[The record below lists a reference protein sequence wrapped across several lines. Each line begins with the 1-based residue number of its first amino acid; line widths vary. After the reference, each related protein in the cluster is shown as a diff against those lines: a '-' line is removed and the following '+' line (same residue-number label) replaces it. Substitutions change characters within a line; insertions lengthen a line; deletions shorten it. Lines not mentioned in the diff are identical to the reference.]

1 MNEKAIRHNY
11 LAQPAVALFDICVLI
26 IGGLFLHL
34 STHNFLIF
42 SVYSAFGW
50 LITTVGFG
58 YYKVYRFTPLV
69 RILGL
74 ISRQCFLLLLCTL
87 SFFGIFNEI
96 DIEAKELFNFL
107 AFSMLI
113 IALFKVLIFNLRKK
127 FRTRLGADYVR
138 VIIIGRNAK
147 TEKLKDFFN
156 FNKAYGFKLVQNF
169 DLKSEQF
176 SLNEIE
182 EFVLQN
188 QIEEVFCSIAELS
201 NNEIKQLIDFADNH
215 LVKLKF
221 LPDNKDIF
229 TKKME
234 FQYYG
239 YTPILALRT
248 LSLDSP
254 INMFLKRLLD
264 VVISALVVIGILS
277 WLTPILAIVIY
288 LDNKGPLFFKQLR
301 TGLDGREF
309 YCYKFRSM
317 AVNSS
322 ANKQQAK
329 RNDSRT
335 TRVGKFLRRTSLD
348 EFPQFY
354 NVLMGNMSV
363 VGPRPHMLS
372 HTLNYASQIDKFMLR
387 HLVKPG
393 ITGLAQI
400 SGYRGEIENRYDIK
414 NRVRLDIF
422 YVENWSILMDLRI
435 IAKTFLQVIYGDKKA
450 Y

>member
-1 MNEKAIRHNY
+1 MNEKSIRHNY
-11 LAQPAVALFDICVLI
+11 LLQPAIALFDIVVI
-26 IGGLFLHL
+26 IVSAFLLHL
-34 STHNFLIF
+34 PTHAFLIF
-42 SVYSAFGW
+42 AVYSVFGW

-58 YYKVYRFTPLV
+58 FYKVYRFTPLV

-74 ISRQCFLLLLCTL
+74 ISRQLFLVLLCTL

-96 DIEAKELFNFL
+96 DIALIDILNYL
-107 AFSMLI
+107 SVSMI
-113 IALFKVLIFNLRKK
+113 SIALFKILVFNLRKK

-138 VIIIGRNAK
+138 VVIIGRNAK

-156 FNKAYGFKLVQNF
+156 YNRAYGFKMLQNF
-169 DLKSEQF
+169 DLKNEQI
-176 SLNEIE
+176 SLNEIQNY
-182 EFVLQN
+182 VLEN
-188 QIEEVFCSIAELS
+188 TIEEVFCSISEL
-201 NNEIKQLIDFADNH
+201 NNAEIKQLIDFADNH
-215 LVKLKF
+215 LVKVKF

-229 TKKME
+229 TKKMD

-264 VVISALVVIGILS
+264 VLISVLVVVGVLS
-277 WLTPILAIVIY
+277 WLTPLLAIIIN

-301 TGLDGREF
+301 TGLDGKEF

-317 AVNSS
+317 AVNSD
-322 ANKQQAK
+322 ANKQQA
-329 RNDSRT
+329 RRDDRRT
-335 TRVGKFLRRTSLD
+335 TRVGRFLRRTSLD

-372 HTLNYASQIDKFMLR
+372 HTIDFASQIDKFMLR

-400 SGYRGEIENRYDIK
+400 SGYRGEIETKHDIK

>member
-1 MNEKAIRHNY
+1 MNEKSIRHNY
-11 LAQPAVALFDICVLI
+11 LLQPAIALFDLVVITVSA
-26 IGGLFLHL
+26 FLL
-34 STHNFLIF
+34 NLPTRAFLIF
-42 SVYSAFGW
+42 AVYSVFAW

-58 YYKVYRFTPLV
+58 FYKVYRFTPLV

-74 ISRQCFLLLLCTL
+74 ISRQIFLVLLCTL

-96 DIEAKELFNFL
+96 DIELTDIFNYL
-107 AFSMLI
+107 LVSLVI
-113 IALFKVLIFNLRKK
+113 IALFKILVFNLRKK

-138 VIIIGRNAK
+138 VVIIGRNAK

-156 FNKAYGFKLVQNF
+156 YNRAYGFKMLQNF
-169 DLKSEQF
+169 DLKNDQI
-176 SLNEIE
+176 SLGEIQNY
-182 EFVLQN
+182 VLEN
-188 QIEEVFCSIAELS
+188 RIEEVFCSIAELS
-201 NNEIKQLIDFADNH
+201 NTEIKQLIDFADNH

-229 TKKME
+229 TKKMD

-254 INMFLKRLLD
+254 INLFLKRLLD
-264 VVISALVVIGILS
+264 VIISVLVVVGVLS
-277 WLTPILAIVIY
+277 WLTPLLAIIIN

-317 AVNSS
+317 AVNSD
-322 ANKQQAK
+322 ANKQQAS
-329 RNDSRT
+329 RNDCRT
-335 TRVGKFLRRTSLD
+335 TRVGRFLRRTSLD

-354 NVLMGNMSV
+354 NVLMGDMSV

-372 HTLNYASQIDKFMLR
+372 HTLDFASQIDKFMLR

-400 SGYRGEIENRYDIK
+400 SGYRGEIETKHDIK

>member
-1 MNEKAIRHNY
+1 MNEKSIRHNY
-11 LAQPAVALFDICVLI
+11 LLQPAIALFDIVVI
-26 IGGLFLHL
+26 IVSAFLLHL
-34 STHNFLIF
+34 PTHAFLIF
-42 SVYSAFGW
+42 AVYSVFGW

-58 YYKVYRFTPLV
+58 FYKVYRFTPLV

-74 ISRQCFLLLLCTL
+74 ISRQLFLVLLCTL

-96 DIEAKELFNFL
+96 DIALIDILNYL
-107 AFSMLI
+107 SVSMI
-113 IALFKVLIFNLRKK
+113 SIALFKILVFNLRKK

-138 VIIIGRNAK
+138 VVIIGRNAK

-156 FNKAYGFKLVQNF
+156 YNRAYGFKMLQNF
-169 DLKSEQF
+169 DLKNEQI
-176 SLNEIE
+176 SLNEIQNY
-182 EFVLQN
+182 VLEN
-188 QIEEVFCSIAELS
+188 TIEEVFCSISEL
-201 NNEIKQLIDFADNH
+201 NNAEIKQLIDFADNH
-215 LVKLKF
+215 LVKVKF

-229 TKKME
+229 TKKMD

-264 VVISALVVIGILS
+264 VLISVLVVVGVLS
-277 WLTPILAIVIY
+277 WLTPLLAIIIN

-301 TGLDGREF
+301 TGLDGKEF

-317 AVNSS
+317 AVNSD
-322 ANKQQAK
+322 ANKQQA
-329 RNDSRT
+329 RRDDRRT
-335 TRVGKFLRRTSLD
+335 TRVGRFLRRTSLD

-372 HTLNYASQIDKFMLR
+372 HTIDFASQIDK
-387 HLVKPG
+387 
-393 ITGLAQI
+393 
-400 SGYRGEIENRYDIK
+400 
-414 NRVRLDIF
+414 
-422 YVENWSILMDLRI
+422 
-435 IAKTFLQVIYGDKKA
+435 
-450 Y
+450 

>member
-1 MNEKAIRHNY
+1 MNEKSIRHNY
-11 LAQPAVALFDICVLI
+11 LLQPAIALFDLVVITVSAL
-26 IGGLFLHL
+26 LL
-34 STHNFLIF
+34 SLPTRAFLIF
-42 SVYSAFGW
+42 AVYSVFAW

-58 YYKVYRFTPLV
+58 FYKVYRFTPLV

-74 ISRQCFLLLLCTL
+74 ISRQIFLVLLYTL

-96 DIEAKELFNFL
+96 DIELTDILNYL
-107 AFSMLI
+107 LVSLLI
-113 IALFKVLIFNLRKK
+113 IALFKILVFNLRKK

-138 VIIIGRNAK
+138 VVIIGRNAK
-147 TEKLKDFFN
+147 TEKLRDFFN
-156 FNKAYGFKLVQNF
+156 YNRAYGFKMLQNF
-169 DLKSEQF
+169 DLKNDEI
-176 SLNEIE
+176 SLGEIQNY
-182 EFVLQN
+182 VLEN
-188 QIEEVFCSIAELS
+188 RIEEVFCSIAELS
-201 NNEIKQLIDFADNH
+201 NSEIKQLIDFADNH

-229 TKKME
+229 TKKMD

-264 VVISALVVIGILS
+264 VIISVLVIVGVLS
-277 WLTPILAIVIY
+277 WLTPLLAVVIY
-288 LDNKGPLFFKQLR
+288 FDNKGPLFFKQLR

-317 AVNSS
+317 AVNSD
-322 ANKQQAK
+322 ANKQQAS
-329 RNDSRT
+329 RNDCRT
-335 TRVGKFLRRTSLD
+335 TRVGRFLRRTSLD

-372 HTLNYASQIDKFMLR
+372 HTLDFASQIDKFMLR

-400 SGYRGEIENRYDIK
+400 SGYRGEIETKLDIK

>member
-11 LAQPAVALFDICVLI
+11 LAQPAVALFDVCVII

-34 STHNFLIF
+34 SSQNFLIF
-42 SVYSAFGW
+42 SVYSTFGW
-50 LITTVGFG
+50 LITTVSFG

-74 ISRQCFLLLLCTL
+74 ISRQLFLVLLYTL

-96 DIEAKELFNFL
+96 DIEVDELFNFL
-107 AFSMLI
+107 SFSMII
-113 IALFKVLIFNLRKK
+113 IALFKVLIFNIRKK

-138 VIIIGRNAK
+138 VVIIGRNAK
-147 TEKLKDFFN
+147 TEKLRDFFK
-156 FNKAYGFKLVQNF
+156 FNKAYGFKMVQNF
-169 DLKSEQF
+169 DLKNEQI
-176 SLNEIE
+176 SLSEIE
-182 EFVLQN
+182 DFVLQN

-201 NNEIKQLIDFADNH
+201 NNEIKQLINFADNH

-264 VVISALVVIGILS
+264 VIISVFVVLGVLS
-277 WLTPILAIVIY
+277 WLTPLLAIIIN

-317 AVNSS
+317 AVNSN
-322 ANKQQAK
+322 ANKQQAS
-329 RNDSRT
+329 RNDCRT
-335 TRVGKFLRRTSLD
+335 TRVGRFLRRTSLD

-372 HTLNYASQIDKFMLR
+372 HTIDFASQIDKFMLR

-400 SGYRGEIENRYDIK
+400 SGYRGEIETKHDIK

>member
-1 MNEKAIRHNY
+1 MNEKSIRHNY
-11 LAQPAVALFDICVLI
+11 LLQPAVALFDIVVI
-26 IGGLFLHL
+26 IISAFLLHL
-34 STHNFLIF
+34 PTHAFLIF
-42 SVYSAFGW
+42 AVYSIFGW

-58 YYKVYRFTPLV
+58 FYKVYRFTPLV

-74 ISRQCFLLLLCTL
+74 ISRQLFLVLLCTL

-96 DIEAKELFNFL
+96 DIVLIDILNYL
-107 AFSMLI
+107 SVSMI
-113 IALFKVLIFNLRKK
+113 SIALFKILVFNLRKK

-138 VIIIGRNAK
+138 VVIIGRNAK

-156 FNKAYGFKLVQNF
+156 YNKAYGFKMVENF
-169 DLKSEQF
+169 DLKNEQI
-176 SLNEIE
+176 SLNEIQNY
-182 EFVLQN
+182 VLEN
-188 QIEEVFCSIAELS
+188 RIEEVFCSISEL
-201 NNEIKQLIDFADNH
+201 NNAEIKQLIDFADNH
-215 LVKLKF
+215 LVKVKF

-229 TKKME
+229 TKKMD

-264 VVISALVVIGILS
+264 VLISVLVVVGVLS
-277 WLTPILAIVIY
+277 WLTPLLAIIIN

-301 TGLDGREF
+301 TGLDGKEF

-317 AVNSS
+317 AVNSD
-322 ANKQQAK
+322 ANKQQAS
-329 RNDSRT
+329 RDDRRT
-335 TRVGKFLRRTSLD
+335 TRVGRFLRRTSLD

-372 HTLNYASQIDKFMLR
+372 HTIDFASQIDKFMLR

-400 SGYRGEIENRYDIK
+400 SGYRGEIETKHDIK